1 MTGFKPRVSGVG
13 SDRSTATTTSIV
25 LRPFSLESNKI
36 DRIYSSAH
44 KRALQSAKLVLAE
57 LEKTIPVHIMHQIHE
72 VGGVYMKG
80 KTFPGLNEN
89 EVKEIIPDIV
99 IGQGFS
105 E

>member
-1 MTGFKPRVSGVG
+1 
-13 SDRSTATTTSIV
+13 
-25 LRPFSLESNKI
+25 
-36 DRIYSSAH
+36 
-44 KRALQSAKLVLAE
+44 
-57 LEKTIPVHIMHQIHE
+57 MHQIHE

>member
-1 MTGFKPRVSGVG
+1 MRHGESYNNVLSKISNELYEKDRVPEPELSQKGKNDCTLIG
-13 SDRSTATTTSIV
+13 QWLKDNKI
-25 LRPFSLESNKI
+25 KI

-80 KTFPGLNEN
+80 KTFPGLNE
-89 EVKEIIPDIV
+89 K
-99 IGQGFS
+99 
-105 E
+105 